1 MFVLGVDPGLTTT
14 GYGLVAGTHPPRLR
28 VWGVIRT
35 DREEPPER
43 RLAELYR
50 DLLGVLEEHR
60 PSVVALERVFTNR
73 NRMTAISVG
82 RASGVAMLAAANMGV
97 PVVEYSPNQVKLAVT
112 GDGNA
117 SKRAVQT
124 MVGRRLGLRM
134 VAEPADAADAVA
146 VALCHLQSLRGAVR

>member
-1 MFVLGVDPGLTTT
+1 
-14 GYGLVAGTHPPRLR
+14 
-28 VWGVIRT
+28 VIRT